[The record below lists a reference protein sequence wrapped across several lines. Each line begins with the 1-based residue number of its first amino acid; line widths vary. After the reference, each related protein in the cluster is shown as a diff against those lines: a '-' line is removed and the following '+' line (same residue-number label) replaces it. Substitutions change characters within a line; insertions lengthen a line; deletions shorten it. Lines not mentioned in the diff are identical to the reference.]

1 VSTAPPRTVHP
12 FHMWD
17 GIEAI
22 PVALGA
28 TEADGPAVE
37 AAAAIAAAEPRV
49 DLVGCGTSYF
59 AGMAIAHAFQGAAAM
74 PATAHNAFEYAA
86 YPPPAAG
93 RGALVA
99 LSHTGTTPDVVAAV
113 EAHRAGGRPAIA
125 LTDVPGSPLA
135 AACDGALVGPGG
147 LEPALPK
154 TRSYATALQRG
165 YALALAV
172 ARRRGGQAASLAAAL
187 AQADDLAAAVI
198 RETEPQARRLA
209 EAFAAAPRI
218 VVIGG
223 GPELATA
230 NEAALKITEAAGM
243 HADAWEVEEAAH
255 GTWASTGPGELAIV
269 IAPEGR
275 SAEHARRIARG
286 MATAGA
292 SVWTLGNGGAVADEH
307 TALPDVDEL
316 VMPLFSVLPLYAFA
330 YHLAL
335 IRGRNPDVMG
345 TDEDRYREARGI
357 MRLALPTAVA
367 A

>member
-1 VSTAPPRTVHP
+1 MSTAPERSAHP

-17 GIEAI
+17 GIQAI
-22 PVALGA
+22 PAALSA
-28 TEADGPAVE
+28 VDAAGPDVE
-37 AAAAIAAAEPRV
+37 AVAAMVAAEARV

-59 AGMAIAHAFQGAAAM
+59 AGLAIGHALQAAAAM

-86 YPPPAAG
+86 WPPPAAA

-99 LSHTGTTPDVVAAV
+99 LSHTGTTPDVVSAV
-113 EAHRAGGRPAIA
+113 AEHRAAGRPAIA
-125 LTDVPGSPLA
+125 LTDVADSPLA

-165 YALALAV
+165 FALALAV
-172 ARRRGGQAASLAAAL
+172 ARRSGRGAPALAAAL
-187 AQADDLAAAVI
+187 DDAGDLAAAVT
-198 RETEPQARRLA
+198 RETEAQVRQLA
-209 EAFAAAPRI
+209 EDFAGAPRI
-218 VVIGG
+218 VVVGG

-243 HADAWEVEEAAH
+243 HADAWQVEEAAH
-255 GTWASTGPGELAIV
+255 GTWASTAPGELAIV

-275 SAEHARRIARG
+275 GTGHARRIARG
-286 MATAGA
+286 MAAAGA
-292 SVWTLGNGGAVADEH
+292 AVWTLGASVDGADAH
-307 TALPDVDEL
+307 TALPEVDEL
-316 VMPLFSVLPLYAFA
+316 AMPLFSVLPLYAFA

-335 IRGRNPDVMG
+335 VRGRNPDVMG
-345 TDEDRYREARGI
+345 TDDDRYREARGI

>member
-1 VSTAPPRTVHP
+1 
-12 FHMWD
+12 
-17 GIEAI
+17 
-22 PVALGA
+22 VAGL
-28 TEADGPAVE
+28 
-37 AAAAIAAAEPRV
+37 
-49 DLVGCGTSYF
+49 
-59 AGMAIAHAFQGAAAM
+59 

-113 EAHRAGGRPAIA
+113 QEHRAGDRPAIA
-125 LTDVPGSPLA
+125 LTDVPSSPLA
-135 AACDGALVGPGG
+135 DACDGALVGPGG

-172 ARRRGGQAASLAAAL
+172 ARRRGRQAPALAAAL
-187 AQADDLAAAVI
+187 AEASDVAAALV
-198 RETEPQARRLA
+198 RETETEVRRLA
-209 EAFAAAPRI
+209 EAFAAAPRV

-255 GTWASTGPGELAIV
+255 GTWASTGAGELAIV
-269 IAPEGR
+269 VAPEGR
-275 SAEHARRIARG
+275 SSEHARRVARG
-286 MATAGA
+286 MAAAGA
-292 SVWTLGNGGAVADEH
+292 SVWVLGNGAAVAGADAH
-307 TALPDVDEL
+307 TALPAVDEL
-316 VMPLFSVLPLYAFA
+316 AMPLFSVLPLYAFA

-335 IRGRNPDVMG
+335 LRGRNPDVMG
-345 TDEDRYREARGI
+345 TDAERYREARGI
-357 MRLALPTAVA
+357 MRLSLPTAVA